1 MRRTQIR
8 EITVLS
14 NRADLISGGD
24 ALVAID
30 LGNTDASAVKVT
42 LNGNDITN
50 AFAVRE
56 NGQYEGLVTGL
67 SVGKNVL
74 VARPAPSRHHG
85 KSKHENEIVIGRQ
98 ITIRNHPIGGPVFAG
113 PQVTPFFCN
122 PNASNP
128 PLGAAIDAQCNAP
141 TKVELLYRNTATPA
155 QFVAYDPA
163 NPPPAALIAQTT
175 TDAGKTVPF
184 IVQRVTGTADR
195 GIYQMAVLV
204 DPSRPIEPWSTTQPW
219 SHKLFYPFGG
229 ACGNQH
235 NQTAPGNVLQATQLG
250 LGFAVATSSL
260 NIYAN
265 NCNDLVSAE
274 ATTMTKEIVDRA
286 VRPAPV
292 HHGQRRFCGVDAAAS
307 PRRELPGTARRDDDE
322 PGLPRPH
329 GSGARIA

>member
-1 MRRTQIR
+1 MNHALQARRRARFLGTLVVFGLAALALSGAGSSGGPKGAAHAIR
-8 EITVLS
+8 EIAVLS

-30 LGNTDASAVKVT
+30 LGHVDASAVKVT

-67 SVGKNVL
+67 RVGKNVL
-74 VARPAPSRHHG
+74 VARPAPRHHHG
-85 KSKHENEIVIGRQ
+85 KSKHANEIVIGRQ

-122 PNASNP
+122 PNASSP

-175 TDAGKTVPF
+175 TDAKKTVPF

-195 GIYQMAVLV
+195 GIYQIAVLV
-204 DPSRPIEPWSTTQPW
+204 D
-219 SHKLFYPFGG
+219 
-229 ACGNQH
+229 
-235 NQTAPGNVLQATQLG
+235 
-250 LGFAVATSSL
+250 
-260 NIYAN
+260 
-265 NCNDLVSAE
+265 
-274 ATTMTKEIVDRA
+274 
-286 VRPAPV
+286 
-292 HHGQRRFCGVDAAAS
+292 
-307 PRRELPGTARRDDDE
+307 ARRSE
-322 PGLPRPH
+322 ERRVGKECSLTCRSRWSPYH
-329 GSGARIA
+329 